1 MRYRGGET
9 STLSNH
15 VDIEATK
22 NNAIKHF
29 LYVESFRDEQKIC
42 LNLVRRGVSI
52 SGIMISAPGIMK
64 YQVQAIWNNSS
75 NSHRL
80 GAGGR
85 HGRRHGSVEG
95 RCETTYGSLEKQ
107 K

>member
-1 MRYRGGET
+1 
-9 STLSNH
+9 
-15 VDIEATK
+15 
-22 NNAIKHF
+22 
-29 LYVESFRDEQKIC
+29 
-42 LNLVRRGVSI
+42 
-52 SGIMISAPGIMK
+52 MK

-95 RCETTYGSLEKQ
+95 RCETTYNILFERLFSRNKKINTLTEVKEDQYLKEGVCVSGRKINFL
-107 K
+107 